1 MALSSLPL
9 DMVSAK
15 WTADMVRALPDDG
28 NRYEVIDGVLLVTPS
43 PGFPHQTVGGQLH
56 GLLWTYLREIGRE
69 RTLFYSPADISW
81 NPDTLAQPD
90 LFVVHPR
97 ELSGEWKAIQTLL
110 LAIEIVSPSS
120 RRTDYMRKRELY
132 QRYGVREYWIVDPK
146 RGHVEVWHP
155 GDKTPVVV
163 TATLTWRPDPAL
175 IPSGHAVPKPLA
187 LDLTDLFRDL

>member
-1 MALSSLPL
+1 MALSSLLPN
-9 DMVSAK
+9 AAAAR
-15 WTADMVRALPDDG
+15 WTADMVRALPADG

-81 NPDTLAQPD
+81 NPETLVQPD

-110 LAIEIVSPSS
+110 LAIEVVSPSS
-120 RRTDYMRKRELY
+120 RRTDYTRKRELY
-132 QRYGVREYWIVDPK
+132 QRYGVREYWVVDPK

-163 TATLTWRPDPAL
+163 TTTLTWSPDLALLPPGHPAL
-175 IPSGHAVPKPLA
+175 GPLT
-187 LDLTDLFRDL
+187 LDLPDLFRDL